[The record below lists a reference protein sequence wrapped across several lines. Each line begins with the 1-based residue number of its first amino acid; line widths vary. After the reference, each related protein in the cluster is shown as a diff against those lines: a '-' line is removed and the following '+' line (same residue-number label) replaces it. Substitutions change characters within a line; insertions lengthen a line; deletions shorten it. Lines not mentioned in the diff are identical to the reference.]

1 MACNFRLYSCLTERI
16 ICDGRHLGK
25 RLGNL
30 TLEGRAARLERK
42 GGVVVFYDE
51 KSVSRNSRT
60 ENFDAVKPAGHSDGW
75 SVRAFDVFVAVL
87 GLMFFAPILLAI
99 AIAIKLDSRGPVFV
113 REAQRGSN
121 DGKIQVFRFRLV
133 ATRPQGDRSN
143 PRLTWIGAILSGSGI
158 DELPQLLNVLRGEIS
173 IARPRPVAY
182 EQENS
187 TKKGSKE
194 SANTTPQID

>member
-99 AIAIKLDSRGPVFV
+99 AIAIKL
-113 REAQRGSN
+113 ELA
-121 DGKIQVFRFRLV
+121 
-133 ATRPQGDRSN
+133 RSG
-143 PRLTWIGAILSGSGI
+143 L
-158 DELPQLLNVLRGEIS
+158 
-173 IARPRPVAY
+173 RPRSPTWLERWKDSGVQIPACG
-182 EQENS
+182 NS
-187 TKKGSKE
+187 TTGRPE
-194 SANTTPQID
+194 QSALDMDRGDTFW

>member
-113 REAQRGSN
+113 RKPNVARTME
-121 DGKIQVFRFRLV
+121 RFRCSDFGLWQLDHR
-133 ATRPQGDRSN
+133 AT
-143 PRLTWIGAILSGSGI
+143 GAI
-158 DELPQLLNVLRGEIS
+158 R
-173 IARPRPVAY
+173 A
-182 EQENS
+182 
-187 TKKGSKE
+187 
-194 SANTTPQID
+194 